1 MNTLQRTQLA
11 DQQVSFIFQTQPVHT
26 FNRHFHSV
34 AVLTLESC
42 IFYKS
47 PYPKKCVI
55 IVVVFIMSLLLQKYK
70 MYSRHLK

>member
-1 MNTLQRTQLA
+1 MNTLQRIQLA
-11 DQQVSFIFQTQPVHT
+11 DQQVSLYFKHSRFIHLTGISIRLRYQP
-26 FNRHFHSV
+26 
-34 AVLTLESC
+34 LESC

-55 IVVVFIMSLLLQKYK
+55 IVPIFIMSLLLQKYK